1 MKGHGTVF
9 QRRGVEITT
18 AIALL
23 RGSPV
28 WWTED
33 GALSYFLAPLSA
45 ASGAGSRSMMVPR
58 AGHGKQ
64 PVPSQGP
71 CSALHQHGQLWAPQ
85 EEHCIPYSFTE
96 ALLCRVKGLEA
107 S

>member
-1 MKGHGTVF
+1 
-9 QRRGVEITT
+9 
-18 AIALL
+18 
-23 RGSPV
+23 
-28 WWTED
+28 
-33 GALSYFLAPLSA
+33 
-45 ASGAGSRSMMVPR
+45 MVPR